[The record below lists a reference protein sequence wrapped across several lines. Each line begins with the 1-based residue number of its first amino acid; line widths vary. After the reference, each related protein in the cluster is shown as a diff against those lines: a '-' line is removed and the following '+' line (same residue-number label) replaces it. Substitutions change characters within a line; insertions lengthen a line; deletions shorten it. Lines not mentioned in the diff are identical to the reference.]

1 MKKHGKYFLAIVIL
15 GLVYI
20 FVFKSQWLTLS
31 IYQNLSFPLGTL
43 VSWVLIFSFS
53 FFLYL
58 GIPLKTMNPVEKFM
72 KIALKFVVFMA
83 AFWGFFSFLI
93 AKNWA
98 FVFKNIT
105 GFYIWGIYTAF
116 IVLIPIV
123 VFVIVV
129 FRRITG
135 RYSNRGNNLKNL

>member
-1 MKKHGKYFLAIVIL
+1 
-15 GLVYI
+15 
-20 FVFKSQWLTLS
+20 
-31 IYQNLSFPLGTL
+31 
-43 VSWVLIFSFS
+43 
-53 FFLYL
+53 
-58 GIPLKTMNPVEKFM
+58 MNPVEKFM